1 MVDQFQ
7 INRRKEF
14 LTPSLHFI
22 QFIRI
27 CASSAFIGPTLSDV
41 INKSVALLVFY
52 SSLLN
57 LGFCYSFITVWM
69 CGCHTRIAVA
79 KSEICLTSSVSN

>member
-1 MVDQFQ
+1 MKSGQERKIIKKFGYKIKMVDQFQ

-41 INKSVALLVFY
+41 INKSVAL
-52 SSLLN
+52 
-57 LGFCYSFITVWM
+57 
-69 CGCHTRIAVA
+69 
-79 KSEICLTSSVSN
+79 